1 MIFVGLDGARLA
13 DPRPVHGERR
23 HAAPRPPR
31 GGGGRGSA
39 RDDPPAALPHR
50 LDEHDDRRLAARAPR
65 PRLHP
70 LLAGHR
76 PQGADH
82 QRREARARGVE
93 HGRVRRPDERH
104 LRPVGHLPGRARE
117 RAPRLGPV
125 QRLPVLGEEPPPGVV
140 FPAEREAWARET
152 LRAVEEATGFEA
164 LRAYLPWLSREEYLR
179 LEGEKKADPYA
190 HPVTALRRIL
200 VETEVYHRLASE
212 WIARETPDLAIVY
225 FQGTDSI
232 GHAFAPFAPPRQP
245 TVSEEDYA
253 RYSGVPELY
262 FRHVDTLLGAYRA
275 LAEARGAVSSS
286 PRTTGSSGARGGR
299 RSSRASPTRP
309 PASGTARTASTS
321 RGGRASLPRPAT
333 PTAPARRRSRPRS
346 SRSSACRA
354 AWGWR
359 SRCCPAS
366 PPRRQGRPLRRA
378 LPAGHARR
386 DGERRE
392 RRRGDRE
399 AEGPRLHRRRRG
411 HVGAGRGGGEHAHGR
426 LVEQRGPRAARR
438 GPKGG
443 LGPRVREGARA
454 RPEPRVGAV
463 EPERRAEPAEA
474 RAGPLGR
481 PPRSGLRDGPPR
493 GAPVPGRARDRV
505 PPGGRRGAQPR
516 ACWTPRSR
524 RATTSPRRGSSAAAT
539 ASSPAT
545 AAARSRT
552 SGGRRP
558 SPPRAPPGTRPRAS
572 RTCAS
577 GTGRRPGAA
586 WSARSSSTPSSP
598 ACGSS

>member
-1 MIFVGLDGARLA
+1 MTGVSPLE
-13 DPRPVHGERR
+13 H
-23 HAAPRPPR
+23 
-31 GGGGRGSA
+31 
-39 RDDPPAALPHR
+39 RD
-50 LDEHDDRRLAARAPR
+50 

-70 LLAGHR
+70 LLAGDR

-125 QRLPVLGEEPPPGVV
+125 QRLPVLGERAAARRRLPRRARGVGPGDAPRGGGSHGLRGAARLPALAVPRGVPPPRG
-140 FPAEREAWARET
+140 
-152 LRAVEEATGFEA
+152 
-164 LRAYLPWLSREEYLR
+164 REEGR
-179 LEGEKKADPYA
+179 PVRPPGDRAAADPRA
-190 HPVTALRRIL
+190 RPRSTTASPR
-200 VETEVYHRLASE
+200 E
-212 WIARETPDLAIVY
+212 WIAKEKPDLAIVY

-275 LAEARGAVSSS
+275 LARGDGAPSSCS
-286 PRTTGSSGARGGR
+286 PRTTASSGTRGDR
-299 RSSRASPTRP
+299 RSCRASPTRP

-321 RGGRASLPRPAT
+321 RGARASLPRPAT
-333 PTAPARRRSRPRS
+333 RTAPARRRSRPPC

-359 SRCCPAS
+359 SRCCRAS
-366 PPRRQGRPLRRA
+366 PP
-378 LPAGHARR
+378 PAGKAVRYAEHYRPAAPAATASVES
-386 DGERRE
+386 DAEAIEKLKALGYIGAGE
-392 RRRGDRE
+392 
-399 AEGPRLHRRRRG
+399 ATL
-411 HVGAGRGGGEHAHGR
+411 GAGRGGGEHAHGR

-438 GPKGG
+438 GPQGG
-443 LGPRVREGARA
+443 LGRRVREGARA

-481 PPRSGLRDGPPR
+481 PAGAGLRDGPRPR
-493 GAPVPGRARDRV
+493 PAASWSSGRSSTTGRAT
-505 PPGGRRGAQPR
+505 GRAAS
-516 ACWTPRSR
+516 ACWTPPCRP
-524 RATTSPRRGSSAAAT
+524 ATTSPRRGSSAAAT
-539 ASSPAT
+539 ASSPGDCRGALADFRRAT
-545 AAARSRT
+545 ALAPASAAGHASEGLAHLCLGDRAAARRSLERSLQLDPQQPRVREFLSRL
-552 SGGRRP
+552 
-558 SPPRAPPGTRPRAS
+558 
-572 RTCAS
+572 
-577 GTGRRPGAA
+577 
-586 WSARSSSTPSSP
+586 
-598 ACGSS
+598 